1 MSEPMPR
8 VSRPQMSISQ
18 LTTYRWDLP
27 VELEHLAYH
36 GFDAISLWRT
46 KVSDVGVDAARQLLD
61 RSGIRVSSLQW
72 AGGFTGSDGRTFR
85 ESVDDAAEA
94 ITTAERVG
102 AEVLVVHTGCRG
114 GHTRGHSHRLLAD
127 ALDVLAPEALSRGV
141 TLALKPMHPAAAAG
155 GDFLNDLAHAVRW
168 VERFDH
174 PAVRISLDLWQ
185 FGNDPALPGL
195 LADLVPLTAVVQV
208 ADCRGLPS
216 ADRERLPPGHGTVRL
231 GPLVTALVE
240 HGYSGD
246 FEFELIG
253 EAVEAF
259 GYDHVLAQARLA
271 ADTWGRRLRVPAL

>member
-1 MSEPMPR
+1 ML
-8 VSRPQMSISQ
+8 QASISE
-18 LTTYRWDLP
+18 LTMFRW
-27 VELEHLAYH
+27 ELADEVEHLARH
-36 GFDAISLWRT
+36 GFESLSIWRT
-46 KVSDVGVDAARQLLD
+46 KLSDVGLEQAKGLIRQAGL
-61 RSGIRVSSLQW
+61 RVSSLQW
-72 AGGFTGSDGRTFR
+72 TGGFTGGDGRSFCD
-85 ESVDDAAEA
+85 SVDDGLEA
-94 ITTAERVG
+94 ITTA
-102 AEVLVVHTGCRG
+102 AELDTDVLVVHSGCRG

-155 GDFLNDLAHAVRW
+155 CDFLNNLAHAVRW

-271 ADTWGRRLRVPAL
+271 ADAWGRRLRVPAL